1 MPEAVPTQEVGHV
14 LGSERRQPRLASFG
28 AGLSDLLR
36 VAVESLEVDTTD
48 GYRPSFGQ
56 ILSFV
61 NAVG

>member
-1 MPEAVPTQEVGHV
+1 V
-14 LGSERRQPRLASFG
+14 SFICP
-28 AGLSDLLR
+28 A
-36 VAVESLEVDTTD
+36 ESLEVDTTD